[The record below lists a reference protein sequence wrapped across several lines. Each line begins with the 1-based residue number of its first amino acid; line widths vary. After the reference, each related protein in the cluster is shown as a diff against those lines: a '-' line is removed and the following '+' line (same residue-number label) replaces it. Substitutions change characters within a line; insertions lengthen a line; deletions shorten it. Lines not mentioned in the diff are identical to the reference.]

1 LSHMP
6 DFDTLIANPQVR
18 DYLGHL
24 TQNLG

>member
-1 LSHMP
+1 MP
-6 DFDTLIANPQVR
+6 DFDTLIADPQVR